1 MLHLINC
8 KLPAYSTRKNA
19 SIIPIMSYTFVED
32 TKYKT
37 SENEVTGT
45 HCPYTSNIKPNNL
58 IPFLVVSI

>member
-8 KLPAYSTRKNA
+8 KLPAYSTRRNA

-45 HCPYTSNIKPNNL
+45 HCPYISNI
-58 IPFLVVSI
+58 